1 MLISLQSHV
10 MRSFASLGIWLATL
24 VSPEVFSM
32 NQWFIVKVTRAIA
45 PASVLSS
52 LQASG
57 VVSSLLMS

>member
-1 MLISLQSHV
+1 

-45 PASVLSS
+45 PASELSS

-57 VVSSLLMS
+57 VVSALLMS